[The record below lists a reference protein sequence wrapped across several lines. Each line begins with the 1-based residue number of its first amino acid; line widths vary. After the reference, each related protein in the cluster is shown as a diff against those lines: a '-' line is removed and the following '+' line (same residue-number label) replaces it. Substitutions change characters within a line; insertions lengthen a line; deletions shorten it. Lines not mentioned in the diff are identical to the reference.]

1 MEPTFSLDNKLLSK
15 SLADTLNSF
24 NSQLDERGNIMDD
37 LKKRRGESINIPL
50 PPAPDPVPEPVTPP
64 LPPTNETEDIV
75 NIANV
80 IKQIFSNIDV
90 EQKKFDEAELEAKR
104 MAEAE
109 AEAKRKAAEILKED
123 VANIVPVV
131 NTIIDIEENAK
142 AAEAKR
148 KAAEIL
154 KEDVANIVPVVNEM
168 MNIEENAKRLKAEE
182 DAKLAEEK
190 QKTALLNQDIIDIA
204 HVVSTIID
212 TAENADAKRK
222 AEEETIKKEE
232 ILNEAKRKAEE
243 NANKIDITNII
254 NVLQKVVGDIT
265 KDRVVD
271 DVNKTDNDIIQ
282 MLIAVVDQIL
292 TNPEPVQD
300 DITKQKDIE
309 QLIDILK
316 QTLKNNVGDDALAQ
330 LMKYLLDNKDKLN
343 ITGENI
349 ENIKRVIDGSSVPVL
364 PWEETDEY
372 KKMQLEMNEL
382 QDIAKK
388 SYEQSNKNIGDIK
401 NLTNKLIEVEKD
413 LATARSENTPEAK
426 EKILQ
431 LEQQLQQATQSIND
445 VKKEQQQAINDRK
458 EVKAS
463 AIPDTTNEQNQT
475 TMITRSQVK
484 AKERLDQL
492 VKEEKEAKQE
502 YEKNIKSKQDI
513 IDNLYKLKGEVK
525 HAQIEKIID
534 EQELSNYNDIKKII
548 RDLDNSEGKIKAIQ
562 EYVTNAQDVED
573 ATIRQGMI
581 DILGEPIVNAAGAG
595 KILTEEQISEVTTIV
610 KKKIGLNQKIK
621 ENTLIIAK
629 DSVIN
634 RTKDAF
640 LKSLSQLNRMVTPEE
655 EKMNEEDK
663 KCNIDPNYM
672 GKIIV
677 GEKTIRLF
685 YDGDG
690 NPIKER
696 NTCIENKPDNEI
708 VSQ

>member
-104 MAEAE
+104 MAE
-109 AEAKRKAAEILKED
+109 
-123 VANIVPVV
+123 
-131 NTIIDIEENAK
+131 
-142 AAEAKR
+142 AEAKR

-271 DVNKTDNDIIQ
+271 DVNKTDNNDIIQ

-548 RDLDNSEGKIKAIQ
+548 RDLDKSEDKIKAIQ

-696 NTCIENKPDNEI
+696 NTCIEDKPDNEI